1 MVDVTQIFE
10 FKEDKNLAYRNV
22 SRSINDL
29 ISEMNEHGLEVS
41 AIDTSGEVVRVNV
54 KGTTKSR
61 PDKFGEK
68 SGWYFFYDNGN
79 GNFFCNY
86 GNWRT
91 NESYKFSSISMEKLT
106 PVEQANLKQELD
118 KRYKEREKRRQ
129 ELHDEVAK
137 DCEARFKKAIDC
149 KSHKYLEKKKVKN
162 YGFKQIGDKLSIPA
176 YSSKNLD
183 YKIRSIQYIDAKSN
197 KRFVSGSQVKGNFYN
212 LNFTLD
218 ELPNL
223 KKIVVC
229 EGVASACSVAE
240 ATNLPTIVVF
250 SASFGLDCLINLRKH
265 TNAQFL
271 IAFDNDTHLVGQ
283 TQADKIKSS
292 IQNTELKIPNQ
303 TGLDFNDV
311 HQEFGLEEVKS
322 QILVEG
328 FDLKKISLRYLDNS
342 PPEREWLVENLI
354 ESGKTGLICSIGGIG
369 KSYIALSLALSVARG
384 HGTFLGKPINK
395 HGNVVMLSAEDD
407 LAETHR
413 RISAIDVNNDR
424 AKALYD
430 VFVLPIPELDKP
442 LTLIKQDAI
451 NGLHITQD
459 AYDLIDSLEAVKDL
473 ELLVVDPIQS
483 FCSAPTNDNEVGQL
497 WSSLMQM
504 IASKFN
510 TCVAS
515 IHHMSKQ
522 GLIATNDP
530 LQSRMAVRG
539 ASSFVD
545 ASRWVLSLFL
555 CEEEEAQ
562 AICLREG
569 ISYDRMKVVRSAVVK
584 ANSDADMTVKTL
596 IRKNGFLELLDENKE
611 INWT

>member
-1 MVDVTQIFE
+1 
-10 FKEDKNLAYRNV
+10 
-22 SRSINDL
+22 
-29 ISEMNEHGLEVS
+29 
-41 AIDTSGEVVRVNV
+41 
-54 KGTTKSR
+54 
-61 PDKFGEK
+61 
-68 SGWYFFYDNGN
+68 
-79 GNFFCNY
+79 
-86 GNWRT
+86 
-91 NESYKFSSISMEKLT
+91 MEKLT

-149 KSHKYLEKKKVKN
+149 KSHKYLEKKKIKN
-162 YGFKQIGDKLSIPA
+162 YGFKQIGDKLSIPT

-342 PPEREWLVENLI
+342 PPKEN
-354 ESGKTGLICSIGGIG
+354 G
-369 KSYIALSLALSVARG
+369 
-384 HGTFLGKPINK
+384 
-395 HGNVVMLSAEDD
+395 
-407 LAETHR
+407 
-413 RISAIDVNNDR
+413 
-424 AKALYD
+424 
-430 VFVLPIPELDKP
+430 
-442 LTLIKQDAI
+442 
-451 NGLHITQD
+451 
-459 AYDLIDSLEAVKDL
+459 
-473 ELLVVDPIQS
+473 
-483 FCSAPTNDNEVGQL
+483 
-497 WSSLMQM
+497 W
-504 IASKFN
+504 
-510 TCVAS
+510 
-515 IHHMSKQ
+515 
-522 GLIATNDP
+522 
-530 LQSRMAVRG
+530 
-539 ASSFVD
+539 
-545 ASRWVLSLFL
+545 
-555 CEEEEAQ
+555 
-562 AICLREG
+562 
-569 ISYDRMKVVRSAVVK
+569 
-584 ANSDADMTVKTL
+584 
-596 IRKNGFLELLDENKE
+596 
-611 INWT
+611 